1 MIRPIDIQEK
11 EFSKAVRGYKE
22 DEVNEFLDEITI
34 DLERLLDELRQ
45 TKEENSRLVEELERH
60 RNSEGTVL
68 ETLEAAKGLMSDI
81 SASAEKRAE
90 ILLKNAELDA
100 QLMQKE
106 AKEMADKISEESE
119 AIKARF
125 IDFRTRYKK
134 LLQSELQRFESLSG
148 EMFPELGVDDFDD
161 LPEMTPL
168 QNLEQKPGA
177 KAAPK
182 PAPKPERGTYDY
194 GKSNNGAE
202 MQKTMRNIKY

>member
-34 DLERLLDELRQ
+34 DLERLDELRQ

-106 AKEMADKISEESE
+106 AKEMADKIS
-119 AIKARF
+119 
-125 IDFRTRYKK
+125 
-134 LLQSELQRFESLSG
+134 
-148 EMFPELGVDDFDD
+148 
-161 LPEMTPL
+161 
-168 QNLEQKPGA
+168 
-177 KAAPK
+177 
-182 PAPKPERGTYDY
+182 
-194 GKSNNGAE
+194 
-202 MQKTMRNIKY
+202 

>member
-11 EFSKAVRGYKE
+11 EFTRGVRGYKE
-22 DEVNEFLDEITI
+22 DEVNEFLDEITV

-60 RNSEGTVL
+60 RGSEGTVL
-68 ETLEAAKGLMSDI
+68 ETLEAAKTLMADI

-100 QLMQKE
+100 QIMQRE
-106 AKEMADKISEESE
+106 AKDMADRISEES
-119 AIKARF
+119 AAMKNRF
-125 IDFRTRYKK
+125 IDFRNRYKT

-161 LPEMTPL
+161 LPQAEPL
-168 QNLEQKPGA
+168 QNTAAES
-177 KAAPK
+177 KAYA
-182 PAPKPERGTYDY
+182 ERPQPTMGTFNFSD
-194 GKSNNGAE
+194 SNNGNDKK
-202 MQKTMRNIKY
+202 KTVRNIKY

>member
-1 MIRPIDIQEK
+1 M
-11 EFSKAVRGYKE
+11 S
-22 DEVNEFLDEITI
+22 
-34 DLERLLDELRQ
+34 
-45 TKEENSRLVEELERH
+45 
-60 RNSEGTVL
+60 
-68 ETLEAAKGLMSDI
+68 ETLEAAKALMSDI
-81 SASAEKRAE
+81 SASAEKRAD

-100 QLMQKE
+100 QLLQKE
-106 AKEMADKISEESE
+106 AKDNADRIAEESE
-119 AIKARF
+119 AMKNRF
-125 IDFRTRYKK
+125 IDFRSRYKK

-148 EMFPELGVDDFDD
+148 EMFPELGIDDFDD

-194 GKSNNGAE
+194 GKSNNGTE

>member
-90 ILLKNAELDA
+90 ILLKNAELD
-100 QLMQKE
+100 
-106 AKEMADKISEESE
+106 
-119 AIKARF
+119 
-125 IDFRTRYKK
+125 
-134 LLQSELQRFESLSG
+134 
-148 EMFPELGVDDFDD
+148 DFDD

-194 GKSNNGAE
+194 GKSNNGTE

>member
-1 MIRPIDIQEK
+1 MIRPID
-11 EFSKAVRGYKE
+11 
-22 DEVNEFLDEITI
+22 ITI

-106 AKEMADKISEESE
+106 AKEMADMNSEESE
-119 AIKARF
+119 AI
-125 IDFRTRYKK
+125 
-134 LLQSELQRFESLSG
+134 
-148 EMFPELGVDDFDD
+148 
-161 LPEMTPL
+161 
-168 QNLEQKPGA
+168 
-177 KAAPK
+177 
-182 PAPKPERGTYDY
+182 
-194 GKSNNGAE
+194 
-202 MQKTMRNIKY
+202 

>member
-11 EFSKAVRGYKE
+11 EFTRVVRGYKE
-22 DEVNEFLDEITI
+22 EEVNEFLDEITI

-60 RNSEGTVL
+60 RGTEGTVL
-68 ETLEAAKGLMSDI
+68 ETLETAKTLMADI
-81 SASAEKRAE
+81 SASAEKRAS

-106 AKEMADKISEESE
+106 AKDMADKISEESA

-125 IDFRTRYKK
+125 INFRTRYKQ
-134 LLQSELQRFESLSG
+134 LLESELQRFESLSG

-161 LPEMTPL
+161 LPG
-168 QNLEQKPGA
+168 NAVNDGFGNG
-177 KAAPK
+177 
-182 PAPKPERGTYDY
+182 PAPSRGTYNYAD
-194 GKSNNGAE
+194 SNRGQNR
-202 MQKTMRNIKY
+202 KNTMRSARNIKF

>member
-11 EFSKAVRGYKE
+11 EFTRGVRGYRE
-22 DEVNEFLDEITI
+22 EEVNEFLDELTM
-34 DLERLLDELRQ
+34 DMERLLEELRQ

-60 RNSEGTVL
+60 RGSEGTVL
-68 ETLEAAKGLMSDI
+68 ETLEAAKTLMADI

-100 QLMQKE
+100 ELMRKE
-106 AKEMADKISEESE
+106 ASEMADKISEESE
-119 AIKARF
+119 AMRNRF

-161 LPEMTPL
+161 LPEM
-168 QNLEQKPGA
+168 EDA
-177 KAAPK
+177 I
-182 PAPKPERGTYDY
+182 PEARIPQASRGTFHYSQ
-194 GKSNNGAE
+194 GSRGAE
-202 MQKTMRNIKY
+202 RKKTVRNLKY